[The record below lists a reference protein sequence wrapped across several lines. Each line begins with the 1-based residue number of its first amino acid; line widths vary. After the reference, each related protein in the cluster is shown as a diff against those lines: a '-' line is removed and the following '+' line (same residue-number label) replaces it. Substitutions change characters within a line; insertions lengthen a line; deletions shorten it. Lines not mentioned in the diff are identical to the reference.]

1 VTPVGAD
8 RLPSG
13 APEAS
18 RRRWELAIPQSD
30 RLILDA
36 VMPIQPA
43 ELGKRPAL
51 LVVDVTYGFTG
62 TRPLPLSEAIS
73 EYPTSCGTGAWD
85 VLPRIRSL
93 IDVFLE
99 QDLPVIWTTG
109 GGNDA
114 AVFGAATTRRRDT
127 DRDGDGNRRHELH
140 EQIMPNGPITVIA
153 KTRASAFFGTP
164 LSALLTRLRVDSIVL
179 TGGTTSGCVRASAV
193 DAFSSGYQ
201 AWVVADCCFDRS
213 AISHDVSLF
222 DLSHKYVTVL
232 DSDEL
237 LAQLAAGRPADF
249 LDEGA
254 P

>member
-1 VTPVGAD
+1 MTSVRAD
-8 RLPSG
+8 RLPSW

-18 RRRWELAIPQSD
+18 RRRWERAIPQSD
-30 RLILDA
+30 RLILDT
-36 VMPIQPA
+36 VMPVHAA

-62 TRPLPLSEAIS
+62 TLPRPLAEAIT
-73 EYPTSCGTGAWD
+73 EYPTSCGAGAWEA
-85 VLPRIRSL
+85 LPRIRSL
-93 IDVFLE
+93 IDAFRE

-109 GGNDA
+109 EGNNA
-114 AVFGAATTRRRDT
+114 AAFGPATTRRRDT
-127 DRDGDGNRRHELH
+127 DHSGDDDRRHELH
-140 EQIMPNGPITVIA
+140 EQIVPDGPITVIA

-164 LSALLTRLRVDSIVL
+164 LSALLTRLRVDSVVL
-179 TGGTTSGCVRASAV
+179 AGGTTSGCVRASAV

-237 LAQLAAGRPADF
+237 LAQLAGGRPADL